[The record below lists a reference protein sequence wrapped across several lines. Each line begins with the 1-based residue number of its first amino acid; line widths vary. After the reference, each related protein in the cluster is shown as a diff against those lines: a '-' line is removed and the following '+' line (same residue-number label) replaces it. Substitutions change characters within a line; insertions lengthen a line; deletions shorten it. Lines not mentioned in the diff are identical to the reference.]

1 VKSHV
6 AIGRKPLGEGKSEVF
21 LMISNAQHKQ
31 GLKYLLL
38 DNVETVFTRLL
49 HEGRTTI
56 RLSYL
61 SSVFRIRIRIE
72 TGQWILFR
80 IRIDPGGKKLPTKLT
95 KV

>member
-1 VKSHV
+1 MKSHV
-6 AIGRKPLGEGKSEVF
+6 AIGRKPVAEGKSEVF

-56 RLSYL
+56 RQAGASVVILVISVPDPDSIRSVDPYL
-61 SSVFRIRIRIE
+61 
-72 TGQWILFR
+72 
-80 IRIDPGGKKLPTKLT
+80 DPD
-95 KV
+95 

>member
-6 AIGRKPLGEGKSEVF
+6 AIGRKPVAEGKSEVF

-38 DNVETVFTRLL
+38 DNVETVFTRLV

-56 RLSYL
+56 RQAGASRLSYL
-61 SSVFRIRIRIE
+61 SSVFRIRI
-72 TGQWILFR
+72 
-80 IRIDPGGKKLPTKLT
+80 
-95 KV
+95 

>member
-31 GLKYLLL
+31 GLKYLLM
-38 DNVETVFTRLL
+38 DNVETVFTKLV

-56 RLSYL
+56 RQAGL
-61 SSVFRIRIRIE
+61 
-72 TGQWILFR
+72 
-80 IRIDPGGKKLPTKLT
+80 
-95 KV
+95 